1 MQEENL
7 SFYNVNK
14 NKFKV
19 ERENLTDEKLEE
31 LKRNLFA
38 NRYCFLLNIEMLDMS
53 NLNRISRIE
62 NESSLFK
69 LHAVITSNPTLLY
82 DYYVNYYVN
91 KKSSNVIYCF

>member
-1 MQEENL
+1 MIRKVQEENL
-7 SFYNVNK
+7 SFCHVNK

-31 LKRNLFA
+31 LKRYLFA
-38 NRYCFLLNIEMLDMS
+38 NGYCFLLNIEMLDMS

-82 DYYVNYYVN
+82 IFFDQYNN
-91 KKSSNVIYCF
+91 